1 MTSFGDNLKQV
12 RTEQRLSQSE
22 LADIIKMHSTHISRY
37 ERNQANPTVDVVRKI
52 AEALKVSADRLI
64 YGDTNQMANDSIQDR
79 DLVRMFSKVQNLAS
93 DEVSCVKSLLDAY
106 LMKSEL
112 KNKFLTT

>member
-1 MTSFGDNLKQV
+1 MTSFGDNLKQI
-12 RTEQRLSQSE
+12 RTELNLSQSE

-52 AEALKVSADRLI
+52 AEALNVSADRLI
-64 YGDTNQMANDSIQDR
+64 YGDTNQMVKDSIQDT
-79 DLVRMFSKVQNLAS
+79 DLVRMFSKVQGLALE
-93 DEVSCVKSLLDAY
+93 EVNCVKSLLDAY

-112 KNKFLTT
+112 QQKFMVK

>member
-1 MTSFGDNLKQV
+1 MPSFGNNLKQI
-12 RTEQRLSQSE
+12 RTELNLSQSD

-37 ERNQANPTVDVVRKI
+37 ERNQTNPTVDVVRKI

-64 YGDTNQMANDSIQDR
+64 YGDTNQMVKDSIQDT

-93 DEVSCVKSLLDAY
+93 EEVNCVKSLLDAY
-106 LMKSEL
+106 LMKAEL
-112 KNKFLTT
+112 KNQFLVK